1 MKRPRHTQNNLRYLS
16 QIFSTAFIKKIV
28 EKEKADLFIS
38 KVSNHFKLKITNNTT
53 NKEIIKKTYNQLS
66 KYYRCEYIYK
76 NSLINYIIDHYS
88 TKNTSV
94 FDEFSIA
101 SSKADLTLLN
111 GDFKIFEIK
120 TELDDFSRL
129 PSQIADYQKVANKVN
144 IVTTKK
150 NINKLLEEYTNS
162 SVGILY
168 LTEKNTIIEAKPA
181 NINTD
186 FFEFDALFKLLRKS
200 EYITLT
206 NKFFNTIPDVPNTRI
221 FEECYNLL
229 SKINILEFQKE
240 TIELLKLRNKKN
252 LTLLEQ
258 SKIPNELI
266 YVCNAINMNEK
277 KYNTLKNFLNQ
288 KHHVSTIS

>member
-150 NINKLLEEYTNS
+150 NINKL
-162 SVGILY
+162 IL
-168 LTEKNTIIEAKPA
+168 
-181 NINTD
+181 
-186 FFEFDALFKLLRKS
+186 ALAYS
-200 EYITLT
+200 I
-206 NKFFNTIPDVPNTRI
+206 
-221 FEECYNLL
+221 
-229 SKINILEFQKE
+229 
-240 TIELLKLRNKKN
+240 
-252 LTLLEQ
+252 
-258 SKIPNELI
+258 
-266 YVCNAINMNEK
+266 
-277 KYNTLKNFLNQ
+277 
-288 KHHVSTIS
+288 